1 MVKCGIIFEVW
12 AEFLNTRFACG
23 FQNPVRLQF
32 ITKLWRRQT
41 EVIQDHNNPNVRNVG
56 QGEAQHRKYKKL

>member
-1 MVKCGIIFEVW
+1 VKCGIIFEVW

-23 FQNPVRLQF
+23 FQNPVRLKF
-32 ITKLWRRQT
+32 ITKLCRKQ
-41 EVIQDHNNPNVRNVG
+41 VDHNNPNVRTVG